1 MWTLFRSLS
10 RRFSEPCRVLDWGR
24 GLRSGKPRPLKEGCS
39 PLIPDKSAEGKRDY
53 AVFMGSLTALLIV
66 ALLAI
71 FLAAAWPVLAVVVGI
86 RALIKVLGLL
96 FFV

>member
-1 MWTLFRSLS
+1 
-10 RRFSEPCRVLDWGR
+10 
-24 GLRSGKPRPLKEGCS
+24 
-39 PLIPDKSAEGKRDY
+39 
-53 AVFMGSLTALLIV
+53 MGSLTALLIV